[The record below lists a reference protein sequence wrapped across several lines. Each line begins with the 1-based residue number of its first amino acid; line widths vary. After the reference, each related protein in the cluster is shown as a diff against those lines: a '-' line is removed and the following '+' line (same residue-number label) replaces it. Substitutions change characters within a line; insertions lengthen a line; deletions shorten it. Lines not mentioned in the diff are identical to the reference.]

1 MNDTSMTRASR
12 AGAARSARAAGY
24 CAAVFARG
32 LALLVLVPVLLYSA
46 ALCLVGVGLLVLP
59 PELRLLRWLADGER
73 ALLGRWTANPPAPAG
88 PHPRRRLGAVLS
100 DPATGRDLRWAAVM
114 AVVGTALGLLGTA
127 LFLFPAAVLALVGLW
142 WLFPADDPIR
152 PLLNVPVDSWGSALY
167 AGVPQFL
174 LSALLALFGPPLL
187 ARTAAAL
194 SRWLLAPSAAAVLA
208 ERVSTL
214 DRTRTGAIAAHGDE
228 LRRIERDLH
237 DGTQARLVTLA
248 MQLGLA
254 ERTLGSDPAAVGP
267 LLTRAREGAEE
278 AMAELRDVL
287 RSVYPPVLADR
298 GLAGAV
304 SAVVARCPVPAT
316 VEVGELGDVPAQIE
330 VAVYFAVT
338 EALTNAAKHADAGA
352 VTVTLART
360 GVTLR
365 AEITDDGRGGA
376 AEAGPDDGTGPRGA
390 GPHGTGPRT
399 AGPRGTGPRTAGPRG
414 TGLRGIRQRVEA
426 VDGVLLVRSPA
437 GGPTVITV
445 ECPCAS

>member
-1 MNDTSMTRASR
+1 MFVRA
-12 AGAARSARAAGY
+12 
-24 CAAVFARG
+24 
-32 LALLVLVPVLLYSA
+32 LALVVLVPVLMYSA
-46 ALCLVGVGLLVLP
+46 VLCLVGLGLLILP
-59 PELRLLRWLADGER
+59 LELRLLRRLADGER
-73 ALLGRWTANPPAPAG
+73 DRLGRWAAASTPPAG
-88 PHPRRRLGAVLS
+88 PQARRRLMAVLS

-114 AVVGTALGLLGTA
+114 TVAGTALGLIGAA
-127 LFLFPAAVLALVGLW
+127 LFLFPAAVLVLVGLW

-152 PLLNVPVDSWGSALY
+152 LILNVPIDSWGSAVY

-174 LSALLALFGPPLL
+174 LSVLLALVGPPLL
-187 ARTAAAL
+187 ARLAASV

-214 DRTRTGAIAAHGDE
+214 DRTRTGAIDAHGNE

-237 DGTQARLVTLA
+237 DGTQARLVSLA

-254 ERTLGSDPAAVGP
+254 ERTLSADPAAVGP

-287 RSVYPPVLADR
+287 RSVYPPILADR

-316 VEVGELGDVPAQIE
+316 VELGELGQPGGPGGPRGLGDVPAQIE
-330 VAVYFAVT
+330 VAVYFAIT
-338 EALTNAAKHADAGA
+338 EALTNVAKHAHAGS
-352 VTVTLART
+352 VSVTLARA
-360 GVTLR
+360 GGTLR

-376 AEAGPDDGTGPRGA
+376 AEGG
-390 GPHGTGPRT
+390 
-399 AGPRGTGPRTAGPRG
+399 G
-414 TGLRGIRQRVEA
+414 TGLRGIRQRIEA
-426 VDGVLLVRSPA
+426 VDGVLRVQSPP

-445 ECPCAS
+445 ECPCGS

>member
-1 MNDTSMTRASR
+1 MF
-12 AGAARSARAAGY
+12 
-24 CAAVFARG
+24 VRG

-73 ALLGRWTANPPAPAG
+73 ALLGRSAARSTTSSTTRSTARSTAPAG
-88 PHPRRRLGAVLS
+88 PHPRRRLAAVLA
-100 DPATGRDLRWAAVM
+100 DPATGRDLRWAVVM
-114 AVVGTALGLLGTA
+114 AVAGTVLGLLGTA
-127 LFLFPAAVLALVGLW
+127 LFLFPAVVLALIALW

-152 PLLNVPVDSWGSALY
+152 PILNVPVDSWGSAFY

-174 LSALLALFGPPLL
+174 LSVLLALFGPPLL

-194 SRWLLAPSAAAVLA
+194 SRWLLAPSTAAVLA

-214 DRTRTGAIAAHGDE
+214 DRTRAGAIVAHGNE

-316 VEVGELGDVPAQIE
+316 LEVGELGDVPAQIE

-352 VTVTLART
+352 VTVTLTRT
-360 GVTLR
+360 GATLR
-365 AEITDDGRGGA
+365 AEITDNGRGGA
-376 AEAGPDDGTGPRGA
+376 TEGGGGTGPQ
-390 GPHGTGPRT
+390 
-399 AGPRGTGPRTAGPRG
+399 G
-414 TGLRGIRQRVEA
+414 TGLRGVRQRVEA

-445 ECPCAS
+445 ECPCGS